1 MVEVKKTLLSLE
13 NAVTIERIGQKLSSG
28 EHIDASDYLEAADI
42 VTYDEGV
49 TVTEGVLLDALF
61 RVRELQKVV
70 ARLKAD

>member
-28 EHIDASDYLEAADI
+28 ESIDASDYLEVVEIAI
-42 VTYDEGV
+42 YDEGA

-61 RVRELQKVV
+61 KVRELQEVV